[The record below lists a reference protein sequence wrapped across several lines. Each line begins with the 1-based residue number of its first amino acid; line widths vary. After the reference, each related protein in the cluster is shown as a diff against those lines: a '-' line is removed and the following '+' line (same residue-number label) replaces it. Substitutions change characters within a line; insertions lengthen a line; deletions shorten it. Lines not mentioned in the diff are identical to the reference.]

1 MVEPGRNRW
10 SQSSLELL
18 LMGRRCKHI
27 LLFISKRLFRIA
39 VFTKVLRQAWLVFS
53 KKKERN
59 SSAGPLSAAA
69 SCQLR
74 LPYTRQLH
82 YIWRRQQRRR
92 WQQQQLAV
100 GRSFGVRTDFHFWA
114 PLLTLIYHVFL
125 VRTNAGH
132 FYSDFV
138 PPAISVA
145 QLWRNYGCRHSSVN
159 SSAPSILLPRV
170 WDPSTP
176 STLFQFILFKLYIC
190 HLNWNEKRTELNKK
204 RPRLAHFLKKFPN
217 DEKQFSTLTKVTI
230 DCFLNLPL
238 GNVKISNT
246 HLSTS

>member
-114 PLLTLIYHVFL
+114 PLLTLIYHVFWYAQTRDIFTRISFL
-125 VRTNAGH
+125 LQSAWRSYGETMGA
-132 FYSDFV
+132 
-138 PPAISVA
+138 AIA
-145 QLWRNYGCRHSSVN
+145 QW
-159 SSAPSILLPRV
+159 ILLRL
-170 WDPSTP
+170 PSCCPGFETQAHH
-176 STLFQFILFKLYIC
+176 LHFFNLYC
-190 HLNWNEKRTELNKK
+190 
-204 RPRLAHFLKKFPN
+204 
-217 DEKQFSTLTKVTI
+217 
-230 DCFLNLPL
+230 
-238 GNVKISNT
+238 SNCIFVIWIRMWKERK
-246 HLSTS
+246 